1 LDPRLR
7 KLVLFTL
14 IIIGVILF
22 LLFLH
27 QIKGIIM
34 PFFMAALLAYILL
47 PPVEFLVKHK
57 VPMTY
62 AIISVYLACTGFIMI
77 LVLYI
82 FPGIFS
88 ELNRFAADIPEYAQS
103 IQKFLRD
110 WQQTYT
116 RFNIPESIR
125 QIIDENLLSIEEKII
140 DIVRSGAAFI
150 VGLFS
155 YTFSLIILPILT
167 YYFLK
172 DHEIITKK
180 MVSFLPPKYREE
192 ILSLWSMINVVL
204 RRFIYGHLTVAVI
217 VGVLTGIGLNLIGVK
232 YAVTLGFIAGVADIV
247 PYFGPIIGALPAVCL
262 ALLQSKKLVLYTVL
276 VMFIVQQLESSV
288 ISPKIIS
295 GSVGLHPLIIIFVLL
310 LGGSKFGVLGM
321 LAAVPITAVL
331 RILINYFYQKAV
343 GYRVD

>member
-167 YYFLK
+167 YYF
-172 DHEIITKK
+172 
-180 MVSFLPPKYREE
+180 
-192 ILSLWSMINVVL
+192 
-204 RRFIYGHLTVAVI
+204 RRDNRAFQ
-217 VGVLTGIGLNLIGVK
+217 
-232 YAVTLGFIAGVADIV
+232 
-247 PYFGPIIGALPAVCL
+247 
-262 ALLQSKKLVLYTVL
+262 LLYNK
-276 VMFIVQQLESSV
+276 
-288 ISPKIIS
+288 
-295 GSVGLHPLIIIFVLL
+295 HH
-310 LGGSKFGVLGM
+310 
-321 LAAVPITAVL
+321 
-331 RILINYFYQKAV
+331 
-343 GYRVD
+343 